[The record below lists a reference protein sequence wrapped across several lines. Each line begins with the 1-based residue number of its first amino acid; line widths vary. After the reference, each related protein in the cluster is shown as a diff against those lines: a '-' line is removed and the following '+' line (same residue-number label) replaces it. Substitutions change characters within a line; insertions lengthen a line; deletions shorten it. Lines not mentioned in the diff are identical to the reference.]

1 MARGTC
7 AILQCIVLLLLLNIW
22 GIFDENLEVAAS
34 RWCWGSQKHA
44 GSPWFFRLQAVP
56 SISTLRFTQPLP
68 LLSFLRR
75 GSEHLMMYRAR
86 CMATSDIRRNGI
98 RESHSEGLIID
109 PKSTLLC
116 KPFECQWNS
125 GQTNHYESPMPVRWC
140 SGDLTATKFFKRTE
154 VAAEA
159 YLKLYCSVKFWSR
172 LGCINC

>member
-22 GIFDENLEVAAS
+22 GIFDENLEVAAIKMMLRIPETCWLS
-34 RWCWGSQKHA
+34 LVLPFAKLFHRYPLYGLRSLCPCFHSSGGAASTWWCTG
-44 GSPWFFRLQAVP
+44 
-56 SISTLRFTQPLP
+56 
-68 LLSFLRR
+68 
-75 GSEHLMMYRAR
+75 AR

-159 YLKLYCSVKFWSR
+159 YLKLYCSVKFWSSPG
-172 LGCINC
+172 LY